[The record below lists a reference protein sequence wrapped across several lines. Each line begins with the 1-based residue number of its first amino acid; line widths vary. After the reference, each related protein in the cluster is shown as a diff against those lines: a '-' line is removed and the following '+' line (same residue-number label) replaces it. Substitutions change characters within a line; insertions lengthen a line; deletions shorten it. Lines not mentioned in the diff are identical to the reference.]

1 MKYALKNAVILDG
14 TKDMEPLRG
23 QSVLVEGETI
33 VGLAPA
39 GSEPMGFEPVDLT
52 GKYLMPGLF
61 NMHVIWPAA
70 ASRRKNSGTMKSS

>member
-33 VGLAPA
+33 VGLVPA
-39 GSEPMGFEPVDLT
+39 GSEPQEANRWVL
-52 GKYLMPGLF
+52 
-61 NMHVIWPAA
+61 
-70 ASRRKNSGTMKSS
+70 SRSI

>member
-39 GSEPMGFEPVDLT
+39 GSEPMSFEPVDLT
-52 GKYLMPGLF
+52 GKYHARPSGRQRQ
-61 NMHVIWPAA
+61 AA
-70 ASRRKNSGTMKSS
+70 EKTAGQ

>member
-14 TKDMEPLRG
+14 TQDMEPLRG

-52 GKYLMPGLF
+52 GKSDFRHQRRLMRKRSSPTTYLG
-61 NMHVIWPAA
+61 
-70 ASRRKNSGTMKSS
+70 SGSLMTST

>member
-33 VGLAPA
+33 VGWRPQEAN
-39 GSEPMGFEPVDLT
+39 PMGFEPGRFDRE
-52 GKYLMPGLF
+52 
-61 NMHVIWPAA
+61 NI
-70 ASRRKNSGTMKSS
+70 

>member
-39 GSEPMGFEPVDLT
+39 GSEPMGFEPVGLT
-52 GKYLMPGLF
+52 GE
-61 NMHVIWPAA
+61 
-70 ASRRKNSGTMKSS
+70 

>member
-39 GSEPMGFEPVDLT
+39 GSEPMGLLT
-52 GKYLMPGLF
+52 IRMPS
-61 NMHVIWPAA
+61 AA
-70 ASRRKNSGTMKSS
+70 VSS